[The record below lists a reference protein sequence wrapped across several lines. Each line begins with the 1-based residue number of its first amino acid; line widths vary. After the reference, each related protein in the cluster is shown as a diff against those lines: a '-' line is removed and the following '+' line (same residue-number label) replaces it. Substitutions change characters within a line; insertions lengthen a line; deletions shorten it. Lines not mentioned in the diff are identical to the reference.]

1 MQGVSSGK
9 MAKLIVALQTV
20 DALGVGIAGNK
31 TDVLLH
37 TLHEMLPADD
47 IELISRFFTFPGQDV
62 LMTDANCIKLKLFM
76 AIGMINFI
84 FKARFTIILRGGFA
98 VRMNILK
105 KKQTVDSFK
114 ATKDMND
121 LLDTVSNADL
131 DCLVMPVHGNDLSEE
146 DQGRL
151 IRLLQMSIEKTA
163 ESFMKKHSE
172 TLLPKIDDVRKYELE
187 SMKKRMQTISM
198 RRDDIKGED
207 ADSQTQ
213 KQYLN
218 DHLQKLQNSI
228 TALTLSAAVAKPD
241 HFGLTIR
248 PATRSAL
255 TTKINWKIGGSQV
268 EIMDVT
274 VVLVHD
280 AGSLYADASR
290 MKQIQ
295 KKNALWCY
303 PGEDILLI
311 EYLNVMHNIGQ
322 QIQQISSDSEM
333 PPADKDQQLKL
344 QYKLF
349 DKFKSRAKICYGLTN
364 DEERG
369 ALPQNLMGEV
379 HMMLAGGSKSK
390 SKSKSSKKRTRRVRR
405 TKKRNGRK
413 TRNGRKI
420 CQ

>member
-1 MQGVSSGK
+1 MQGVSSEK
-9 MAKLIVALQTV
+9 MEKLIVALQKV
-20 DALGVGIAGNK
+20 DALGVADNK
-31 TDVLLH
+31 LLLH
-37 TLHEMLPADD
+37 TLHEMLPSDD

-76 AIGMINFI
+76 AIGMINFV

-131 DCLVMPVHGNDLSEE
+131 DCLVMPVHGNELSEE

-151 IRLLQMSIEKTA
+151 IRLLQMSIEKTTQ
-163 ESFMKKHSE
+163 SFMKQHRE
-172 TLLPKIDDVRKYELE
+172 TLLPKINDVRKHELE
-187 SMKKRMQTISM
+187 DTQKRMQTISM
-198 RRDDIKGED
+198 RRDAITAED
-207 ADSQTQ
+207 ADSQIQ

-218 DHLQKLQNSI
+218 DYLQKLQKSI
-228 TALTLSAAVAKPD
+228 DSLTLSAAVAKPD

-248 PATRSAL
+248 PATHSAL

-280 AGSLYADASR
+280 ASSLYADASR

-295 KKNALWCY
+295 EKNALWCY

-322 QIQQISSDSEM
+322 QIQQISSDPDM
-333 PPADKDQQLKL
+333 PPADKEQQLNL
-344 QYKLF
+344 QHKLF
-349 DKFKSRAKICYGLTN
+349 DKFKSRAKICYRLTN
-364 DEERG
+364 DKVHRS
-369 ALPQNLMGEV
+369 LPLNLMNEV
-379 HMMLAGGSKSK
+379 QMMLAAGGAKSK
-390 SKSKSSKKRTRRVRR
+390 SKSKSSKKRTHRRVRQ
-405 TKKRNGRK
+405 TKKRNGR
-413 TRNGRKI
+413 RKNHK
-420 CQ
+420 